1 MPMKKYVKISGFH
14 SPVLIGSRAGIL
26 DAANVAP
33 MGIPAKPA
41 SEIVR
46 PRLEAGTGFEYL
58 GGISLPARSTA
69 DRNVAK
75 ASAAHCTGHTVIGDG
90 DGVVMQAESY
100 LELCNLQL
108 LNAKLNVTSLKEQV
122 RFTFGFH
129 KLRQQEHVFDVVA
142 DLENGDRIA
151 FAVKPTVRL
160 RSGRFLSEMQTVA
173 WWVRERGFADEV
185 RIISEADFSPT
196 DQKNAAIFAAVR
208 GSDPAADE
216 AARRVAENIPSSRSR
231 SLRALTIE
239 TGLEAR
245 GYRALLR
252 LVRSGVLVTPGHL
265 VLTPNAAVMKAA
277 DCTYAAQLTRQRR
290 LVANTTIPGG
300 PVAGGVS

>member
-90 DGVVMQAESY
+90 DGV
-100 LELCNLQL
+100 
-108 LNAKLNVTSLKEQV
+108 
-122 RFTFGFH
+122 
-129 KLRQQEHVFDVVA
+129 
-142 DLENGDRIA
+142 A

-252 LVRSGVLVTPGHL
+252 LVRSGVLLTPGHL

-277 DCTYAAQLTRQRR
+277 DCTYAAQLARQRR